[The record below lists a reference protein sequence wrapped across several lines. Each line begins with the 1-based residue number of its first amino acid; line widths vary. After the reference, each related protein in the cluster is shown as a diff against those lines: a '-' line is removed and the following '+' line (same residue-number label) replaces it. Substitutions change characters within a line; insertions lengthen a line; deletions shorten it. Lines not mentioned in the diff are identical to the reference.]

1 MNLTNKQY
9 DTIKL
14 IGLIAVPVIV
24 FLSAVVSILDFP
36 GADKVTA
43 ILAALDVLI
52 GSVVTILKSLY
63 EKKQKDQESKEGDP
77 ND

>member
-24 FLSAVVSILDFP
+24 FLS
-36 GADKVTA
+36 
-43 ILAALDVLI
+43 
-52 GSVVTILKSLY
+52 
-63 EKKQKDQESKEGDP
+63 ESHGDP
-77 ND
+77 RRPGCPDRVRCDDPEIDL

>member
-1 MNLTNKQY
+1 MSNKQY
-9 DTIKL
+9 DIIKL
-14 IGLIAVPVIV
+14 VGLLAVPIIV

-52 GSVVTILKSLY
+52 GSIVTIMKTLY
-63 EKKQKDQESKEGDP
+63 EKKQKELNKEVQEDE
-77 ND
+77 